1 MRYDI
6 RGKDIK
12 ITKSIDEY
20 IRSKVDKLNKYFNEP
35 QNMLTNVLIKVNNR
49 VQKIEIT
56 IYTDN
61 FTLRAEDSNNDLYAA
76 IDNVQQKLERQIN
89 KCKQKLSRINK
100 EKVKEFML
108 AYDVETVEDEEKVVK
123 RKKLETKPVS
133 EEEAILQM
141 EMLGHDFFIYR
152 DIETKEIRVMY
163 RRKDGQLGVI
173 EID

>member
-1 MRYDI
+1 MKYDV

-12 ITKSIDEY
+12 ITKSIEEY
-20 IRSKVDKLNKYFNEP
+20 IKSKVDKLEKYFNEP
-35 QNMLTNVLIKVNNR
+35 EKIVVNVLAKVKGKN
-49 VQKIEIT
+49 QTIEVT

-61 FTLRAEDSNNDLYAA
+61 FTIRAEDCSEDLYEAV
-76 IDNVQQKLERQIN
+76 DNVEQKLERQIV
-89 KCKQKLSRINK
+89 KCKQKLIKVNR

-108 AYDVETVEDEEKVVK
+108 SYDAEIIEEESKIVK
-123 RKKLETKPVS
+123 RKRIETKPID

-163 RRKDGQLGVI
+163 KRKEGQLGVI
-173 EID
+173 EIE

>member
-1 MRYDI
+1 MKYDI

-12 ITKSIDEY
+12 ITKSIEEY
-20 IRSKVDKLNKYFNEP
+20 IKSKVDKLNKYFNEP
-35 QNMLTNVLIKVNNR
+35 ERILTNVLIKVRNNQ
-49 VQKIEIT
+49 QKIEIT

-61 FTLRAEDSNNDLYAA
+61 FTIRAEDCNEDLYTA
-76 IDNVQQKLERQIN
+76 IDSVEQKLERQIN
-89 KCKQKLSRINK
+89 KCKQKLIKINK

-108 AYDVETVEDEEKVVK
+108 SYDAEITENEEKVVK
-123 RKKLETKPVS
+123 RKRLETKPIS

-152 DIETKEIRVMY
+152 DVDTKEIRVMY
-163 RRKDGQLGVI
+163 KRKDGQLGII